1 MECTCFPNNGPMMT
15 PEPHYI
21 PGYAGYVPQ
30 FKYKFGNTYGC
41 QTNRIFM
48 DPCVN
53 MSPRAVLT
61 DTCGD
66 CCSVRLPFKPFA
78 LKLISIE

>member
-1 MECTCFPNNGPMMT
+1 MMT

-48 DPCVN
+48 DPCVT

-66 CCSVRLPFKPFA
+66 CCPVRLPKGSLSFFVNEGKDEAFVGQGP
-78 LKLISIE
+78 